1 MVEFNKDQMDFN
13 CLSDNEDILF
23 EFDNSL
29 YN

>member
-1 MVEFNKDQMDFN
+1 MFEFNKDQMDFN

-23 EFDNSL
+23 EFDNKL